1 MTATFWTP
9 RKDKHLQKLQT
20 AGLSS
25 AQIAD
30 RLGTTRN
37 AVIGRSAR
45 LRGVIFQ
52 SQIQRQE
59 REKARVMARR
69 QQIKRRTDVV
79 LTAMRRAIAKGM
91 PRDVAIAMAV
101 KAHATYQAIGDEL
114 GLSRQRVHQ
123 IIWRD

>member
-1 MTATFWTP
+1 
-9 RKDKHLQKLQT
+9 
-20 AGLSS
+20 
-25 AQIAD
+25 
-30 RLGTTRN
+30 
-37 AVIGRSAR
+37 
-45 LRGVIFQ
+45 
-52 SQIQRQE
+52 
-59 REKARVMARR
+59 MARR